1 MADSNTSGT
10 VVLDDCNFHESV
22 NYGEFL
28 VNKSLRIDPPEG
40 EFVVMNYRI
49 TADFAAP
56 FKVFAF
62 FETVNPYKVELTI
75 KLKAAFPKNVVASYV
90 AVKFSVPTKASGVT
104 P

>member
-1 MADSNTSGT
+1 
-10 VVLDDCNFHESV
+10 
-22 NYGEFL
+22 L

-49 TADFAAP
+49 TADFNAP

-62 FETVNPYKVELTI
+62 FETVNQYKVELTI

-90 AVKFSVPTKASGVT
+90 SVKFSVPKKASGVT